1 MPRRGRPS
9 MSDTSK
15 RYSRRLRDQKRYQ
28 LSLEEVAQPESDFSK
43 FLHN

>member
-15 RYSRRLRDQKRYQ
+15 RYSRRLRDKKRYQ
-28 LSLEEVAQPESDFSK
+28 LSLEELAQPESDFSK
-43 FLHN
+43 FLQN